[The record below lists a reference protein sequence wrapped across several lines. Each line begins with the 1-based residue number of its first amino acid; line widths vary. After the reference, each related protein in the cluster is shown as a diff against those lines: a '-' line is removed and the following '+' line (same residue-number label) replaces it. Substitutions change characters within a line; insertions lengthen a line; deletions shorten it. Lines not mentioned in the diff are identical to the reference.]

1 MQRSSRPGW
10 LFLSAYGT
18 SLLAFGT
25 AAFLLPCELVAGG
38 VSGIAVLFHRL
49 LPWLSA
55 PAWVALLSWGLFL
68 VGWLFLGRAF
78 AARTLLSALLY
89 PVGVA
94 LFSGVV
100 TAPPPMPT
108 LQAALLGGAL
118 VGAGCALAF
127 LGGGST
133 GGVDVLALLLC
144 RRMPAWRPGVVIFCI
159 DAATILLGLPLLR
172 DVRASALGVL
182 SAAMAACTVE
192 LLSRGSMTILSKERG
207 SA

>member
-1 MQRSSRPGW
+1 MRRSSRPGW
-10 LFLSAYGT
+10 LFLSVYGT
-18 SLLAFGT
+18 ALLAFGT
-25 AAFLLPCELVAGG
+25 AAFLLSCELVAGG
-38 VSGIAVLFHRL
+38 VSGLAVLLHRL

-68 VGWLFLGRAF
+68 LGWLFLGRAF

-100 TAPPPMPT
+100 SAPPPTPT

-144 RRMPAWRPGVVIFCI
+144 RRLPAWRPGVVIFCI